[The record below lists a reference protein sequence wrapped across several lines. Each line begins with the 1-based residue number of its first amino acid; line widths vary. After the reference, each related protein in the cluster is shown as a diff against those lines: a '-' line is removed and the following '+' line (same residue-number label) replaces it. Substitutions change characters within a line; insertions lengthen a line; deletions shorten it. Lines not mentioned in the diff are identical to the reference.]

1 MAIPEKV
8 WHDSTVRQALAE
20 WDFGQVSR
28 LVRQRSS
35 LRQEDVAHLTGL
47 SQAYLSMVES
57 GSRKMNHIDKI
68 TQFLA
73 GLGAPAGLVTLP
85 LPHRAVPPAKPE
97 TYNPLEGDLDPTLPW
112 TADRMV
118 AALNAAVGGGNV
130 ERRKF
135 LSVSGLALTALVH
148 QWGAEEAEPL
158 ERAAKG
164 GKVSAKLLTSL
175 QGTTDEL
182 RIADA
187 SAGSG
192 TVAQLG
198 RTHIELLKLIIE
210 QSTYDSTTGQAL
222 AAILADT
229 TTQTGWFYFDSGEE
243 DRAQA
248 CFIAALRAAKASG
261 DIRLGAGA
269 LSYMAIHAY
278 STGAPKDAVTAARAA
293 REKAKG
299 INAPAL
305 EAMLLTRQ
313 ARGHSKLGERQQAY
327 QALGEAS
334 ELCAQGRSENDP
346 HWLYWINEGEIHGQA
361 GSCYLDLND
370 PGRAAISLGRA
381 QDALNPADLRTRGL
395 FLSRTAT
402 AHIRDG
408 DAEAGVA
415 AAHAAMDLAECLNS
429 ARLATHVHSV
439 VHELHPLRHT
449 SYARDLIERAQTVQA

>member
-1 MAIPEKV
+1 
-8 WHDSTVRQALAE
+8 
-20 WDFGQVSR
+20 
-28 LVRQRSS
+28 
-35 LRQEDVAHLTGL
+35 
-47 SQAYLSMVES
+47 
-57 GSRKMNHIDKI
+57 MNHIDKI
-68 TQFLA
+68 RQFLT
-73 GLGAPAGLVTLP
+73 GLGTPADLITLP
-85 LPHRAVPPAKPE
+85 LPHRAVRTAEPE
-97 TYNPLEGDLDPTLPW
+97 AYNPLGGDLDPTLPW

-118 AALNAAVGGGNV
+118 AALNQTVGGGNV

-164 GKVSAKLLTSL
+164 GKVSTKLLSSL

-182 RIADA
+182 RITDA

-192 TVAQLG
+192 TLAELG
-198 RTHIELLKLIIE
+198 RTHINFLKLIIE
-210 QSTYDSTTGQAL
+210 RSSYDSATGRAL
-222 AAILADT
+222 AAIVADT
-229 TTQTGWFYFDSGEE
+229 TTQTGWFYFDAGKE
-243 DRAQA
+243 DLAQA

-269 LSYMAIHAY
+269 LSYSAIHAY
-278 STGAPKDAVTAARAA
+278 STGSPKDAVMAARAA
-293 REKAKG
+293 REKVKG

-327 QALGEAS
+327 QALGEAA
-334 ELCAQGRSENDP
+334 ELCAKGRSEHDP
-346 HWLYWINEGEIHGQA
+346 HWLYWINAGEIHGQA
-361 GSCYLDLND
+361 GSCYLDLDD
-370 PGRAAISLGRA
+370 PQRAAASLSRA

-395 FLSRTAT
+395 VLSRTAT

-415 AAHAAMDLAECLNS
+415 AAHAAMDLAQRLDS
-429 ARLATHVHSV
+429 ARLGSHLHSV
-439 VHELHPLRHT
+439 VDELQPLRHT
-449 SYARDLIERAQTVQA
+449 SYARDLIERANTMRV